1 MQVTAG
7 SVSFAAVHRSFQEYQ
22 KQESLNIQTGPQASP
37 QGSPQETLLR
47 SLMPPPSTEA
57 PEKTSQRP
65 EFDSLSSQDQ
75 LKVLVLE
82 KFIEAITGKP
92 FQFQLADFENNKQ
105 KIAED
110 VQKAFEP
117 VLNPKQTPNG
127 AVGWGLD
134 YQSRESYREG
144 ETIAFAAKGVIVGS
158 DGEEVSFELNLE
170 MSRELLLET
179 NLSVQAGDAVRLVDP
194 LVINWGRPAAAL
206 EAQRFKFD
214 LDADGTPENIA
225 RLAEGSGFLAL
236 DRNQDGAI
244 NNGKELF
251 GPSTGQGFSE
261 LAELDEN
268 QNGWI
273 DSKDSLFS
281 KLRIWSVDAQGKSK
295 LSGLADKGVG
305 AIYLGHLDTP
315 FKLKD
320 VSGQQTLGQVRSTG
334 IYLGQERAGS
344 VQMLDLAV

>member
-1 MQVTAG
+1 MQVTSG
-7 SVSFAAVHRSFQEYQ
+7 SVSFAATHQAFQAYQ
-22 KQESLNIQTGPQASP
+22 KKESLEIRFNAPESRQTA
-37 QGSPQETLLR
+37 PQEMLLR
-47 SLMPPPSTEA
+47 SLTPPQP
-57 PEKTSQRP
+57 PEKSSERP
-65 EFDSLSSQDQ
+65 ELDSLSSQDQ

-82 KFIEAITGKP
+82 KFIESITGKP
-92 FQFQLADFENNKQ
+92 FQFQLADFDHDQEQ
-105 KIAED
+105 IAAD
-110 VQKAFEP
+110 IQKAFEP
-117 VLNPKQTPNG
+117 VLNPQATSGGPL
-127 AVGWGLD
+127 GWGIE
-134 YQSRESYREG
+134 YQARESYQES

-158 DGEEVSFELNLE
+158 DGEEVAFELNLQ
-170 MSRELLLET
+170 MSRELLIESELR
-179 NLSVQAGDAVRLVDP
+179 VQAGDAVRLVDP

-214 LDADGTPENIA
+214 LDADGTSEDIA

-236 DRNQDGAI
+236 DRNQDGTI
-244 NNGKELF
+244 NNGTELF
-251 GPSTGQGFSE
+251 GPRTGQGFSE

-273 DSKDSLFS
+273 DSKDSVFS

-295 LSGLADKGVG
+295 LSALGEKGVG

-315 FKLKD
+315 FQLKD
-320 VSGQQTLGQVRSTG
+320 ASGLQTLGQVRATG